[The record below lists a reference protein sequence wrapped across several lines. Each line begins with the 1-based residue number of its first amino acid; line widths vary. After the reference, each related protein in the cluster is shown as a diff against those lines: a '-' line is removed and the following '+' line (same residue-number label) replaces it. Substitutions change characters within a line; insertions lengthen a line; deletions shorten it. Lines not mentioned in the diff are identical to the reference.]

1 MKKIILTVGIF
12 LAAVFCLKADL
23 NPISSVTNDVTC
35 RALFLKE
42 MARKSEELK
51 LETAYFENASG
62 LTPNSRI
69 TVSDLTKIAL
79 AALKEPD
86 LARIWAE
93 TDCEI
98 QITGPNPRKE
108 VLVHAYKKY
117 MKTWGDFV
125 KQYKF
130 LGGKGG
136 SLFYR
141 KPPLSTR
148 SHVLVTEVEGQK
160 ILITFAGALF
170 HDDAFLYDIEI
181 INLAKAMMRG
191 EEVVLQGLLKDFE
204 AKGGAFEFVTLTGKK
219 LSYSSKY
226 VNMPHVPAST
236 TKIVATLC
244 LLDHVKDLSTKLTVR
259 ESDIVGGSGFKCY
272 AGDQMTYEDAIRAL
286 MLPSSN
292 TIANSVASNV
302 GAMIL
307 EKRIKDIE
315 R

>member
-1 MKKIILTVGIF
+1 MKIILAVGVIASC
-12 LAAVFCLKADL
+12 LSCLKADL
-23 NPISSVTNDVTC
+23 NPVSCITNEVTC

-42 MARKSEELK
+42 MSRKCEELS
-51 LETAYFENASG
+51 LETAYFENPSG

-69 TVSDLTKIAL
+69 SVSDLTKIAL

-98 QITGPNPRKE
+98 QITGPKARKE

-117 MKTWGDFV
+117 MKTWGEFV

-136 SLFYR
+136 SVLYK
-141 KPPLSTR
+141 KPTLSTR

-170 HDDAFLYDIEI
+170 HEDAFLYDVEI

-191 EEVVLQGLLKDFE
+191 EKVELQGLLKDFE
-204 AKGGAFEFVTLTGKK
+204 GKGGAFEFVTLSGKK
-219 LSYSSKY
+219 LSYKSKY
-226 VNMPHVPAST
+226 ADMPHVPAST
-236 TKIVATLC
+236 TKIVTALC
-244 LLDHVKDLSTKLTVR
+244 LLDHVKDLSAKLTVR
-259 ESDIVGGSGFKCY
+259 QSDIVGGSGFKCY
-272 AGDQMTYEDAIRAL
+272 AGDQMTYEDSIRAL

-292 TIANSVASNV
+292 TIANSIASNV